1 MLKEE
6 QVLGRKKTTNSNLSS
21 CSVTRYEIDNEKLRL
36 TTCVANIT
44 KWQINVLF
52 KKKKERQIFSRIL
65 SCYMHRRISSFHSAL
80 SSRLVTVTVSC
91 INQAVFSFPRSV
103 LSWWLYSWTASTFY
117 PPHWICN

>member
-52 KKKKERQIFSRIL
+52 KKKKERQIVSLIL
-65 SCYMHRRISSFHSAL
+65 SCHVHRRINSFYSAL
-80 SSRLVTVTVSC
+80 SNRLAWLLALVIKLC
-91 INQAVFSFPRSV
+91 LVFHVQVFHGDCTREQRR
-103 LSWWLYSWTASTFY
+103 L
-117 PPHWICN
+117 